1 MTSLKLKKFKADQ
14 MFINTGIKLKINQIK
29 IIKKQKLKKLYLILK
44 NKGNQ

>member
-29 IIKKQKLKKLYLILK
+29 IIKEAEIEKTVFNLKK
-44 NKGNQ
+44 